1 MPSRCSQLNPC
12 CAAGCCSRS
21 AGSPPQLDPRQLS
34 LDQIIQASVHVC
46 SLIRSRVLTCA
57 PPPAAASP
65 LAGASRSYNDYFH
78 AKTRSIAHALAGG
91 EHIPRNL
98 LLKIL
103 KNRNIE
109 PDALAL
115 WVDVLARKD
124 PVYALDRLGLLES
137 TATEIPGSTSNAT
150 TPRRRAA
157 ANAGGES
164 CPDWLYLALPGLV
177 TNRSHVPY
185 LASQILSDRFTRL
198 AEQKRALFVARC
210 VQHFL
215 RVRHYVALRESVEW
229 VAYAGPAGAA
239 GALTKTESFEVVLAA
254 LASERLRSD
263 RHDAT
268 PSVVLEP
275 LVTLL
280 LASYARR
287 TGGSSSGNNSPLLTF
302 AMYRSLLSTKLVP
315 RDPEQALRLLARMTR
330 DGLTPSRAML
340 HRVMRVCARN
350 GRHDATMR
358 ILEQIRGEIR
368 HAAGALRRGHTGAV
382 RAPELTDRLD
392 EAIEQVHSAVETPL
406 HLRGW
411 NGLDID
417 RELESFSPSM
427 EEDFLSPGAEDPD
440 DLPLEAVRVRNHAPP
455 PSSLSM
461 TAKPK
466 EVDEADSTT
475 PARAVQDKYST
486 ILLTDR
492 AQVLPYFY
500 EILSHATSTSS
511 TSSSRTCFP
520 APPAYFDRVSWI
532 QFFHTVSLQPDVT
545 ADQLVAVLQA
555 VARASSTPAAAS
567 TLTAY
572 VPPIPT
578 LRLHTIVLHALVRRD
593 EPRAALHLWRFL
605 EKRGWQ
611 PDATLLDAV
620 VRAHLALDHDRPALR
635 LLDHY
640 AHRPGVNEPEL
651 RVALPPSVG
660 PDATA
665 PARPHSVA
673 LTAVPL
679 NAILAYYSHKNRFG
693 AAYSLYREMS
703 ARFAVEPDSATL
715 SIMLDAARH
724 ASSRAGRGW
733 TPASAFEEVSA
744 AGPVFGGSM
753 AAHRTGWSSDRLV
766 DDTWDGEPA
775 SRVMERFVTH
785 EVLEMNWQDAQIETP
800 WEGRGV
806 VGWLTRRFALRE
818 VVPFRGPGSR
828 TASDVPADWYP
839 FASTL
844 SPTPP
849 SQPHL
854 YPTDRV
860 FRSLIRLVGT
870 HSSITTIPTL
880 ISWMRH
886 LQITPSRFTLCIALA
901 YVDGEASFRP
911 EQMER
916 WRIWMADW
924 LGEDALPTQA
934 EIAWMRRDGK
944 REGKP
949 VTRRI

>member
-1 MPSRCSQLNPC
+1 M
-12 CAAGCCSRS
+12 
-21 AGSPPQLDPRQLS
+21 
-34 LDQIIQASVHVC
+34 
-46 SLIRSRVLTCA
+46 
-57 PPPAAASP
+57 
-65 LAGASRSYNDYFH
+65 
-78 AKTRSIAHALAGG
+78 
-91 EHIPRNL
+91 
-98 LLKIL
+98 LKIL

-109 PDALAL
+109 PGDLAL

-137 TATEIPGSTSNAT
+137 TATEIPSSTQAT
-150 TPRRRAA
+150 PTTSAA
-157 ANAGGES
+157 AAAGGES

-185 LASQILSDRFTRL
+185 LASQILSDRFSRL

-215 RVRHYVALRESVEW
+215 RVRHYVALRELVEW
-229 VAYAGPAGAA
+229 VAYADPAAGTA

-254 LASERLRSD
+254 LASERVRSD

-268 PSVVLEP
+268 HSVILEP
-275 LVTLL
+275 LVALL
-280 LASYARR
+280 LATYARR
-287 TGGSSSGNNSPLLTF
+287 TGNNKNSPLTF

-315 RDPEQALRLLARMTR
+315 RNPERALRLLARMTR

-340 HRVMRVCARN
+340 QRVMRVCARN

-358 ILEQIRGEIR
+358 ILEQIRGELP
-368 HAAGALRRGHTGAV
+368 HTTGALRRGRAAAAP
-382 RAPELTDRLD
+382 APEWTERLD
-392 EAIEQVHSAVETPL
+392 EAIEQVHSAGETPL

-411 NGLDID
+411 TGIDLD
-417 RELESFSPSM
+417 RELESYPSSP
-427 EEDFLSPGAEDPD
+427 EEDTLLLGAEDPD

-455 PSSLSM
+455 PTSLSTM
-461 TAKPK
+461 AKPE
-466 EVDEADSTT
+466 EVDEAGATA
-475 PARAVQDKYST
+475 PVRALQDKFST

-500 EILSHATSTSS
+500 EILAHATTTTP
-511 TSSSRTCFP
+511 TSSSRSFFP
-520 APPAYFDRVSWI
+520 PPPAYFDRVSWI

-555 VARASSTPAAAS
+555 VARASSATAPS
-567 TLTAY
+567 TSTSTAY
-572 VPPIPT
+572 VPPMPT

-611 PDATLLDAV
+611 PDVTLLDAV

-635 LLDHY
+635 LLEHY
-640 AHRPGVNEPEL
+640 AHRPGVDEPES
-651 RVALPPSVG
+651 RVDLPPNVG

-665 PARPHSVA
+665 PARPHSVV

-693 AAYSLYREMS
+693 AAYSLYKEMS

-753 AAHRTGWSSDRLV
+753 AAHRTGWSSSGRLV
-766 DDTWDGEPA
+766 DDAWDGEPA

-785 EVLEMNWQDAQIETP
+785 EVLEMNWQDAQVETP
-800 WEGRGV
+800 WEARGV
-806 VGWLTRRFALRE
+806 VGWLARRFALRE
-818 VVPFRGPGSR
+818 VPFRRPESR
-828 TASDVPADWYP
+828 TSTDAPTDWYP

-849 SQPHL
+849 TQPHL

-916 WRIWMADW
+916 WRIWLADW
-924 LGEDALPTQA
+924 LGEDALPTQV
-934 EIAWMRRDGK
+934 EIAWMRRGGK
-944 REGKP
+944 REGQP

>member
-1 MPSRCSQLNPC
+1 MLTLHPAS
-12 CAAGCCSRS
+12 AA
-21 AGSPPQLDPRQLS
+21 
-34 LDQIIQASVHVC
+34 
-46 SLIRSRVLTCA
+46 A
-57 PPPAAASP
+57 PPPA
-65 LAGASRSYNDYFH
+65 GAPRSGYNDYFH
-78 AKTRSIAHALAGG
+78 ARTRRIAHALAGG

-103 KNRNIE
+103 KNRSIE
-109 PDALAL
+109 PGALAL

-137 TATEIPGSTSNAT
+137 TATEIPASSSNAT
-150 TPRRRAA
+150 PSRTAA
-157 ANAGGES
+157 AGEES

-177 TNRSHVPY
+177 THRSHVPY
-185 LASQILSDRFTRL
+185 LASQILSDRFSRL
-198 AEQKRALFVARC
+198 GEQKRALFVARC

-215 RVRHYVALRESVEW
+215 RVRHYVALRELVEW
-229 VAYAGPAGAA
+229 VACADLADAAA

-254 LASERLRSD
+254 LASERVRSD
-263 RHDAT
+263 RYDAT
-268 PSVVLEP
+268 PYIVLEP

-280 LASYARR
+280 LASHARR
-287 TGGSSSGNNSPLLTF
+287 TGNLKSPLTF

-330 DGLTPSRAML
+330 DGLTPSRGML
-340 HRVMRVCARN
+340 QRVMRVCARN

-358 ILEQIRGEIR
+358 ILEQIRGEIP
-368 HAAGALRRGHTGAV
+368 HATGALRRGRAAPV
-382 RAPELTDRLD
+382 PAPEWTERLE
-392 EAIEQVHSAVETPL
+392 EAIEQVHSAGETPL

-411 NGLDID
+411 NGVDLDGQP
-417 RELESFSPSM
+417 ESYPPSP
-427 EEDFLSPGAEDPD
+427 EEDTLLLGAEDPD

-455 PSSLSM
+455 PSLLPS
-461 TAKPK
+461 TAKPE
-466 EVDEADSTT
+466 EVDEAGSTT
-475 PARAVQDKYST
+475 PVRALQDKFST

-500 EILSHATSTSS
+500 EILSHATTTS
-511 TSSSRTCFP
+511 TSSSRSSFP
-520 APPAYFDRVSWI
+520 PPPAYFDRVSWI

-555 VARASSTPAAAS
+555 VARASSTTAAS
-567 TLTAY
+567 TSTAY
-572 VPPIPT
+572 VPPMPT
-578 LRLHTIVLHALVRRD
+578 LRLHTIVLHALVRRN

-611 PDATLLDAV
+611 PDVTLLDAV

-635 LLDHY
+635 LLEHY
-640 AHRPGVNEPEL
+640 AHRPGVDKPES
-651 RVALPPSVG
+651 RVTLPPNVG

-665 PARPHSVA
+665 PARPHSVV

-679 NAILAYYSHKNRFG
+679 NAILAYYSQKNRFG
-693 AAYSLYREMS
+693 AAYSLYKEMTS
-703 ARFAVEPDSATL
+703 RFAVEPDSATL

-753 AAHRTGWSSDRLV
+753 SAHRTGWSSSTDRVV
-766 DDTWDGEPA
+766 DDAWDGEPA

-800 WEGRGV
+800 WEARGV
-806 VGWLTRRFALRE
+806 VGWLARRFALRE
-818 VVPFRGPGSR
+818 VPFRRPES
-828 TASDVPADWYP
+828 TVASDVPAEWYP

-849 SQPHL
+849 TQPHL

-880 ISWMRH
+880 VSWMRH

-916 WRIWMADW
+916 WRIWLAEW

-934 EIAWMRRDGK
+934 EIAWMRRGGK